1 MMMKRK
7 LGILLVNSL
16 DSKMTSRLS
25 LLTASTM
32 TKSPLGT
39 AMTSSTALI
48 WKISSISIA
57 SNLMK
62 PTKLLLEIATT
73 APTLK
78 ASIQTR
84 LQSEIATIVLT
95 LTTAS
100 TSIVTRWTLAV
111 MNMILTT
118 ALILIVKVTSEAMIL
133 TALISIPVKMT
144 LHRLNIRAMTSI
156 LTRNYRKLNETW
168 RILMK
173 HFRKVTLMMKM
184 NHLTESLKRVIHGT
198 RKT

>member
-1 MMMKRK
+1 M
-7 LGILLVNSL
+7 NSL

-57 SNLMK
+57 SNLMN

-84 LQSEIATIVLT
+84 LQSEIAMIVLT

-111 MNMILTT
+111 MNMILT
-118 ALILIVKVTSEAMIL
+118 
-133 TALISIPVKMT
+133 ALISIPVKMT
-144 LHRLNIRAMTSI
+144 SHRLNIQAMSSI

-173 HFRKVTLMMKM
+173 HFRKVTLMTKM

-198 RKT
+198 RKVTLMTKMNHLTESLKRVI